1 MSSKMAFFGENFPEK
16 THRVPPMCS
25 KENPLGDRR
34 SAPGLGESLAEWR
47 GTQGY
52 FEKLN
57 KVYLGWHFGLK
68 KNFGGSFSG
77 RKNFLG
83 VYSGENFF

>member
-1 MSSKMAFFGENFPEK
+1 MILFSRFRRTRKIWPKRPNAEGFG
-16 THRVPPMCS
+16 
-25 KENPLGDRR
+25 G
-34 SAPGLGESLAEWR
+34 GSLAEWR

-68 KNFGGSFSG
+68 NGGEGTFSEKKFFVG
-77 RKNFLG
+77 GIFWGTFFLPK
-83 VYSGENFF
+83 